1 VSSLLLDQIQ
11 NENSA
16 QLKSIRLPEGA
27 DRVFTSCRRL
37 RVYRGG
43 WAQRQVKARQ
53 AGTNRLVFSW
63 YKDSFIREKEFIL
76 PQMNRN
82 RGFFSSRKSC
92 FFLYLG
98 LFWLYSDCSEAAF
111 QFTNRKLG
119 APLEID
125 YRISLLDIGI
135 GVAQAE
141 GDIGGGHY
149 RLTVKARATGMAGW
163 LTGTVAEAF
172 SMGSAM
178 GPRVVPSNHGLDF
191 SGQKNSFQLRMGLVG
206 GAVTQVR
213 IDPPLVPR
221 DDRVPVEEAHR
232 RNVIDPVGATIFL
245 QSQRSATPDP
255 AVCNRTV
262 PVFDGVGRFDISLT
276 YKETKP
282 LKMMGFNGP
291 VLVCAVRYTPVSGH
305 RLNRPAVEFMREN
318 KDIEV
323 WLALVPG
330 TRALV
335 PVRILVKTMIG
346 GLEIEA
352 TRFGAVAADKIA
364 PEPLGAEA
372 PQSR

>member
-1 VSSLLLDQIQ
+1 MSSSTDAFLLDNQLCFALYAASLAMNKAYKPHLDPVGLTYPQYLVMLVLWEQ
-11 NENSA
+11 NNLTVSEIGNRLFLDSGTLTPL
-16 QLKSIRLPEGA
+16 LKRLE
-27 DRVFTSCRRL
+27 TSGYL
-37 RVYRGG
+37 
-43 WAQRQVKARQ
+43 ARQ
-53 AGTNRLVFSW
+53 RDPKDERKVRIEVGYGLEGTLTDALSKV
-63 YKDSFIREKEFIL
+63 II
-76 PQMNRN
+76 
-82 RGFFSSRKSC
+82 
-92 FFLYLG
+92 
-98 LFWLYSDCSEAAF
+98 
-111 QFTNRKLG
+111 TNAITPRFK
-119 APLEID
+119 
-125 YRISLLDIGI
+125 
-135 GVAQAE
+135 E
-141 GDIGGGHY
+141 GDFGGGQY
-149 RLTVKARATGMAGW
+149 RLMIKARATGMAGW
-163 LTGTVAEAF
+163 LTGTAAEAF

-282 LKMMGFNGP
+282 VKLVGFNGP
-291 VLVCAVRYTPVSGH
+291 VLVCSVRYTPVSGH

-335 PVRILVKTMIG
+335 PLRIFVKTMIG

-352 TRFGAVAADKIA
+352 TRFGAVAADQIV
-364 PEPLGAEA
+364 PDPQPVEPS
-372 PQSR
+372 PSR

>member
-1 VSSLLLDQIQ
+1 
-11 NENSA
+11 
-16 QLKSIRLPEGA
+16 
-27 DRVFTSCRRL
+27 
-37 RVYRGG
+37 
-43 WAQRQVKARQ
+43 
-53 AGTNRLVFSW
+53 
-63 YKDSFIREKEFIL
+63 
-76 PQMNRN
+76 MNRN
-82 RGFFSSRKSC
+82 RGSIPLRKC
-92 FFLYLG
+92 GFYLYLG
-98 LFWLYSDCSEAAF
+98 LFSLYSAYSEAAF

-125 YRISLLDIGI
+125 YRISLLDIGV

-141 GDIGGGHY
+141 GDLGGGQY
-149 RLTVKARATGMAGW
+149 RLTIKARATGMAGW
-163 LTGTVAEAF
+163 LTGTAAEAF

-178 GPRVVPSNHGLDF
+178 GARVVPSTHGLDF
-191 SGQKNSFQLRMGLVG
+191 SGQKNSFQLRMGLAG
-206 GAVTQVR
+206 GSVTQVR

-245 QSQRSATPDP
+245 QSQRSAAPDP

-262 PVFDGVGRFDISLT
+262 PVYDGVGRFDIGLT

-282 LKMMGFNGP
+282 VKLVGFNGP
-291 VLVCAVRYTPVSGH
+291 VLVCSVRYTPVSGH

-335 PVRILVKTMIG
+335 PLRIFVKTMIG

-352 TRFGAVAADKIA
+352 TRFGAAPADKIA
-364 PEPLGAEA
+364 PEPLGGETG
-372 PQSR
+372 QTR